1 MGNPLGPI
9 TVGKDRFFF
18 EKKQISSAS
27 FNSNADVAVTV
38 PFKTSLFILN
48 QGPGVIEVSFNGNTV
63 HAELN
68 LDIGTGS
75 VVINDPSVV
84 KIWFRLKSGPP
95 SIVLV
100 QNDAVPYGNTVNLT
114 VGSIGGTSSNFNDF
128 FPSTGTA
135 AGYYDGTDMQGARV
149 YDTDTGAGTE
159 YTLGSVLRASDNGG
173 SVETGVDAHPLV
185 TAIRGVDKGTTAAG
199 NVTSEDVDPNVQA
212 LHVYVKGTSNGSAN
226 PLMLDGY
233 SIMDAF
239 GRLRFSQPVTLF
251 DSKQIYDNIP
261 GLWDDYTINGA
272 SITYQT
278 NRASSLLQVSSTVG
292 SKAIRQS
299 KIRTTYQPGK
309 SLLIMETFVM
319 AGQEPGV
326 TKKVGYFDDKNG
338 IFFENTGSV
347 NRLVIRSYVN
357 GSVNETYANQD
368 TWNIDTFDSLGKSG
382 INLDLTKAQIFVT
395 DIEWLGVG
403 SVRCG
408 FVIGGNIYYVHKFDH
423 ANVIDSVY
431 MSTPNLP
438 ARFEIENVS
447 SGTGSTLEEICVSI
461 SSEAGFEN
469 KGFSHV
475 ADRGISPLTNVDNA
489 HLYPLVSVRIKS
501 AGIGTQLQAQFV
513 DILCTSSNA
522 NFYWQLMIN
531 PTIAGVDGA
540 VWSSVNNSNAEYD
553 ISRGLTNYVTGGYVL
568 ASGYASQKVA
578 TVGTVLTGNFLLG
591 SKIDGTSD
599 QLVLAVQKIANGN
612 DNFVGAIT
620 WTEFI

>member
-1 MGNPLGPI
+1 MSALSPI
-9 TVGKDRFFF
+9 TLGKDNFFF

-27 FNSNADVAVTV
+27 FGSSADIAVTL
-38 PFKTSLFILN
+38 KSKNSLLIVN

-75 VVINDPSVV
+75 IAINDPSIV
-84 KIWFRLKSGPP
+84 KIWFRLKSGAP
-95 SIVLV
+95 SVVLV
-100 QNDAVPYGNTVNLT
+100 QNDAVPHGNTVSLT

-128 FPSTGTA
+128 FPAVGTA
-135 AGYYDGTDMQGARV
+135 VGFNDGTDMQGARV

-173 SVETGVDAHPLV
+173 SVETGTEAHPLV
-185 TAIRGVDKGTTAAG
+185 TSLRTSDKGTTAAG
-199 NVTSEDVDPNVQA
+199 NVTSEDVDANVQA
-212 LHVYVKGTSNGSAN
+212 LHVYVKGTSNGNSN

-251 DSKQIYDNIP
+251 DSKQIYNGVP

-278 NRASSLLQVSSTVG
+278 NRASSLLQVSSTIG
-292 SKAIRQS
+292 SRAIRQS

-319 AGQEPGV
+319 GGQVSGIS
-326 TKKVGYFDDKNG
+326 KKAGYFDDNNG
-338 IFFENTGSV
+338 VFFENTGSV

-357 GSVNETYANQD
+357 GSANETYANQN
-368 TWNIDTFDSLGKSG
+368 TWNIDTFDGLGQSG
-382 INLDLTKAQIFVT
+382 IDLDLTKAQIFVT

-408 FVIGGNIYYVHKFDH
+408 FVIGGSIYYVHKFDH

-438 ARFEIENVS
+438 ARFEIENIS
-447 SGTGSTLEEICVSI
+447 SGVGSTLEEICVSI

-475 ADRGISPLTNVDNA
+475 ADRGISPLLNVNNA
-489 HLYPLVSVRIKS
+489 QLYPLVSVRIKS
-501 AGIGTQLQAQFV
+501 SGIGTQIQPQFI
-513 DILCTSSNA
+513 DIFCTSSNA
-522 NFYWQLMIN
+522 NFYWQLIIN

-540 VWSSVNNSNAEYD
+540 SWTSINNSNAEYD
-553 ISRGLTNYVTGGYVL
+553 VSRGLTNYVTGGYVL
-568 ASGYASQKVA
+568 ASGYAAQKVA
-578 TVGTVLTGNFLLG
+578 TLGTVVNGNFLLG
-591 SKIDGTSD
+591 SNIDGSTD
-599 QLVLAVQKIANGN
+599 EIVLAVQKFGGGS